1 MSNLIIFA
9 FATNAFT
16 SIIALLLILED
27 NDYNFIKWVKRSF
40 KERNWFGKL
49 QICLAIIWML
59 PVFVVCSIAY
69 PIGYVIAKVIVGML
83 SIYMKIVDLGKK

>member
-9 FATNAFT
+9 FAANAFT
-16 SIIALLLILED
+16 STIALLLILEN
-27 NDYNFIKWVKRSF
+27 NDYNFIEWMKCSF

-49 QICLAIIWML
+49 QICLAIVWML
-59 PVFVVCSIAY
+59 PVLVVCLIAY
-69 PIGYVIAKVIVGML
+69 PIGYAIAKAIVGML